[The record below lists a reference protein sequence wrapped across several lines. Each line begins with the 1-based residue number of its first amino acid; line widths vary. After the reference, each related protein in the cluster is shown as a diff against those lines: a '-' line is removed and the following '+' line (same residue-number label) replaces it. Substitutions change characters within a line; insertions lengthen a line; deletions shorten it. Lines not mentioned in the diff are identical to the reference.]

1 MDTRLELLNEWR
13 AELKEA
19 VESLDVNTFRR
30 FATRWIARGIY
41 EQDIYNRMSDEVL
54 EIAIRKM
61 AVNMTETDPAI
72 KEESKRWLL
81 DRGYDLE
88 MA

>member
-19 VESLDVNTFRR
+19 VESLDVNTFRI
-30 FATRWIARGIY
+30 FATRWIARGVY

-61 AVNMTETDPAI
+61 AVNITDVDPAI
-72 KEESKRWLL
+72 KEKSERWLL
-81 DRGYDLE
+81 ERGYDME

>member
-13 AELKEA
+13 TELKEA

-30 FATRWIARGIY
+30 FATRWIARGVY

-61 AVNMTETDPAI
+61 AVNMTDVDLAI
-72 KEESKRWLL
+72 RKESAIWLL
-81 DRGYDLE
+81 DRGYDME